1 MQTVAVTILRFVEEY
16 QPGIVECELVDAHG
30 QSHTFIGKAPY
41 FSSLNLWWDSEYPL
55 QGAAECKVIRRLQEA
70 AGGRDLVQIKTSEE
84 STDGQTEFAVLE
96 TQLSIE

>member
-1 MQTVAVTILRFVEEY
+1 MQTVAVTILRFVDDY

-55 QGAAECKVIRRLQEA
+55 QGNAECKVIGHLQEA
-70 AGGRDLVQIKTSEE
+70 AGRDLVQIMTSED
-84 STDGQTEFAVLE
+84 STDGQSQFTVLE